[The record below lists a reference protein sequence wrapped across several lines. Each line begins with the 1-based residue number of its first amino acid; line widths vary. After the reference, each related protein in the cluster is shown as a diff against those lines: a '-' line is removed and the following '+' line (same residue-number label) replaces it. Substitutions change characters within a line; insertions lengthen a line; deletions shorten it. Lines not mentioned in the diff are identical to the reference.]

1 MEQILSGVLL
11 PDEVDKK
18 CWAFHFSIQLNE
30 NHATLCGHDL
40 GSKKGFEYVS
50 AIPKTSVEEDVPNV
64 DIEAAHISQVVQY
77 GDFSVL
83 GV

>member
-1 MEQILSGVLL
+1 MFLGMSYTRAKSAKHVT
-11 PDEVDKK
+11 VT
-18 CWAFHFSIQLNE
+18 FHFSIQLNE